1 MSFTL
6 EVSVTEKCNL
16 GCPYCYVANRPTWMT
31 KEVFDKGIED
41 VHKLM
46 ERSGDKDY
54 FVSFFGGEPML
65 NWELIQYAVPI
76 LKADPKNTGINIIT
90 NLTMV
95 DEEKAKWIKENNVG
109 ISWSFDGMGSND
121 SRPLLPLLENT
132 NPETGELFNGI
143 LDMYNHKKEI
153 IQSLTNGCKVM
164 IWPGNSASMTENF
177 EFLLDWG
184 IDHPDLSLVRDDV
197 WTVDDIKQ
205 YKVELSRLGDAYIRK
220 IKEGKFCSIGLF
232 RLATLDSLYGLIRGK
247 RPFGCFAG
255 THGGVLMSSGE
266 FYPCARFASKK
277 IMQMDEKFSFQYYQE
292 EFKPGN
298 YNKCQDCNLKQVCNA
313 GCTYS
318 QVMNGNKPVDSICE
332 LFHINYME
340 AHRIV
345 KELRDEPTFHE
356 VVKMWLAN
364 PGEHDGKGMDQKL
377 DKRC

>member
-31 KEVFDKGIED
+31 KEVFDKGIKD

-46 ERSGDKDY
+46 ERSGDRDY

-65 NWELIQYAVPI
+65 NWDLIQHAVPV
-76 LKADPKNTGINIIT
+76 LQADPKNTGINIIT
-90 NLTMV
+90 NLTMI
-95 DEEKAKWIKENNVG
+95 DEEKAAWIKENNVG

-143 LDMYNHKKEI
+143 LDLYNNKKDLI
-153 IQSLTNGCKVM
+153 KSLTNGCKVM
-164 IWPGNSASMTENF
+164 IWPGNTKEMTENF

-184 IDHPDLSLVRDDV
+184 IDHPDFSLVRDDV
-197 WTVDDIKQ
+197 WTIDDIKE
-205 YKVELSRLGDAYIRK
+205 YKYELNRMVNVYIEK
-220 IKEGKFCSIGLF
+220 VKEGKFCSIGLIK
-232 RLATLDSLYGLIRGK
+232 LAILDTLFGLVKGK

-255 THGGVLMSSGE
+255 THGGVLISSGE

-277 IMQMDEKFSFQYYQE
+277 IMQMDEKFSFSYYQDQ
-292 EFKPGN
+292 FDPRK
-298 YNKCQDCNLKQVCNA
+298 YDKCQSCDLKLVCNA

-318 QVMNGNKPVDSICE
+318 QVMNGNKPVDSVCE
-332 LFHINYME
+332 LFHITYME
-340 AHRIV
+340 AHRV
-345 KELRDEPTFHE
+345 VEELKDNPTFHE
-356 VVKMWLAN
+356 IVKMWLDN
-364 PGEHDGKGMDQKL
+364 PGEHDGKGK
-377 DKRC
+377 KKPGEKFC

>member
-31 KEVFDKGIED
+31 KEVFDKGIKD
-41 VHKLM
+41 THKLM

-65 NWELIQYAVPI
+65 NWELIKHAVPI
-76 LKADPKNTGINIIT
+76 LQADPKCTGINIIT
-90 NLTMV
+90 NLTMI
-95 DEEKAKWIKENNVG
+95 DEAKFKFIKENNVG

-121 SRPLLPLLENT
+121 SRPLLPILENT

-143 LDMYNHKKEI
+143 LDLYESKKEMI
-153 IQSLTNGCKVM
+153 KELTNGCKVM
-164 IWPGNSASMTENF
+164 IWPGNTANMTENF

-184 IDHPDLSLVRDDV
+184 IDHPDFSLVRDDV
-197 WTVDDIKQ
+197 WTIDDIKQ
-205 YKVELSRLGDAYIRK
+205 YKVELHRLVNSYIDK
-220 IKEGKFCSIGLF
+220 IKHGKFCSIGLIK
-232 RLATLDSLYGLIRGK
+232 LAILDTLYGLVKGK

-277 IMQMDEKFSFQYYQE
+277 IMRMDEEFSFKYYQE
-292 EFKPGN
+292 QFDPRKFD
-298 YNKCQDCNLKQVCNA
+298 KCQSCDLKQVCNA

-318 QVMNGNKPVDSICE
+318 QVINDNKPVDSVCE
-332 LFHINYME
+332 LFHITYME
-340 AHRIV
+340 AHRV
-345 KELRDEPTFHE
+345 VEECKDEPMFWE
-356 VVKMWLAN
+356 IVKMWLAK
-364 PGEHDGKGMDQKL
+364 PGEHDMKGKIEQ
-377 DKRC
+377 KRC